1 MALPTDKQN
10 EGESTDCEDM
20 YQSILKAIVDGNL
33 DIVFDSAQSLW
44 KDVTRPM
51 LERLKSGLIAAR
63 FGYYHGQAPPKCKMV
78 FRDQA
83 EEICKS
89 LKEMLDK
96 FGIFRY
102 PKFFFLH
109 FMCRPS

>member
-1 MALPTDKQN
+1 
-10 EGESTDCEDM
+10 M

-44 KDVTRPM
+44 KDTTRPM

-83 EEICKS
+83 KEICKS

-96 FGIFRY
+96 FGIF
-102 PKFFFLH
+102 PISKIFL
-109 FMCRPS
+109 FAFYVFYLFRIDVNAINGV

>member
-1 MALPTDKQN
+1 
-10 EGESTDCEDM
+10 M

-44 KDVTRPM
+44 KDTTRPM

-63 FGYYHGQAPPKCKMV
+63 FGHYHGQAPPKFKVV

-83 EEICKS
+83 KEICKS

-96 FGIFRY
+96 FGIF
-102 PKFFFLH
+102 PISKIFL
-109 FMCRPS
+109 FAFYVFYLFLELMSMPSMVLILA